1 MSKGA
6 VAVERSDQAL
16 RRMVARMPSM
26 AKADFEAIVEDLSDQ
41 QRAKVLAL
49 LKELEGS
56 HVGGVAANELQLD
69 HSPLI
74 VPDNLSSWLA
84 ARVNGN
90 PAAGDEVVE
99 QFSMTPHAISELRAC
114 AAELV
119 PQPETGTKR
128 PSLLDQLFRRLMGD
142 RVAA

>member
-1 MSKGA
+1 M
-6 VAVERSDQAL
+6 ERSDQAL

-26 AKADFEAIVEDLSDQ
+26 AKADFDAIMEDLSDQ
-41 QRAKVLAL
+41 QSVKVLAL

-56 HVGGVAANELQLD
+56 HVEDIAANELQP
-69 HSPLI
+69 HHTPLI
-74 VPDNLSSWLA
+74 VPDNLSSWLV

-99 QFSMTPHAISELRAC
+99 QFSMTQHAISELRVC

-128 PSLLDQLFRRLMGD
+128 PSLLDQLFRRFIGH